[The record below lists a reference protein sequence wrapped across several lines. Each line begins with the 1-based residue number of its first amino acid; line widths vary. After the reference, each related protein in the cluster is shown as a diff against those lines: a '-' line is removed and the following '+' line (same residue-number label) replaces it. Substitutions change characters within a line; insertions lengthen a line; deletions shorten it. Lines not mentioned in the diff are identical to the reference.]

1 MAIGTEAKETEA
13 ANPFQSSSDKIRE
26 AGKWL
31 VAAVAAVG
39 AAVIA
44 GSQLSDIGSLPIC
57 RPTGTTWS
65 QEWTSCARLPIA
77 VAASAVALV
86 SIAYV
91 LWAAARL
98 LVPVGTPLDHLAELW
113 TKTVEDGESGPAR
126 KHWWRPLRGDI
137 RFFVDHPEQI
147 PASTPSLAVVQE
159 RYTAAVDAVVES
171 RTAVQTA
178 EEDLESL
185 QDARA
190 GDIDVQEARRVR
202 DLAQGQAQEA
212 ADKLQAWN
220 ATVRNVIQ
228 TAGYELLASG
238 FRRLLLKLIPGVLF
252 AAVGLT
258 AFAWASNPPDS
269 LPPTVDLEGVRLNDA
284 DLRNASLVGANLD
297 RADLSNA
304 RLEGADLSDASLRDV
319 IWTGTTCPDG
329 TKSEQNGRT
338 PTCLGHLKA

>member
-1 MAIGTEAKETEA
+1 MASGTEAKEAEA

-57 RPTGTTWS
+57 RPTGTKWS
-65 QEWTSCARLPIA
+65 LEWVSCARLPIA
-77 VAASAVALV
+77 VAASGVALI

-98 LVPVGTPLDHLAELW
+98 LVPVGTPLDQLAELW
-113 TKTVEDGESGPAR
+113 TKTVEDREDGPAK

-147 PASTPSLAVVQE
+147 PANTPSLVVVQE
-159 RYTAAVDAVVES
+159 RYTAAADAVSKS
-171 RTAVQTA
+171 RVAVQTA
-178 EEDLESL
+178 DEDLESL
-185 QDARA
+185 QKSGAPES
-190 GDIDVQEARRVR
+190 DVQR
-202 DLAQGQAQEA
+202 AQSVCDSALGQAQDA
-212 ADKLQAWN
+212 AEKLQAWN

-228 TAGYELLASG
+228 TAGFELLASG

-258 AFAWASNPPDS
+258 TFAWASNPPDATPPSVS
-269 LPPTVDLEGVRLNDA
+269 LKGVRLNGA
-284 DLRNASLVGANLD
+284 DLRNASLVGADLD

-319 IWTGTTCPDG
+319 VWTGATCPDG
-329 TKSEQNGRT
+329 TKSEQNGTT